1 MFQKPSSSQT
11 PNKFAVEN
19 NRNSNRTQMAAEIKT
34 TAAMPPLTA
43 ITGLTHNGRSARY
56 GIKPAHVNFRLANTE
71 NVCSS
76 VARARLLFLLG
87 PAPSAP
93 SRTQRSR
100 VSARPC
106 PPCNRPWTCHH
117 RLSGPLPAQI
127 TRWRAT
133 QDPPKLEMLDVRDGF
148 KPNQYWRK
156 IRRPR
161 SGVFGSFCLES

>member
-1 MFQKPSSSQT
+1 MQ
-11 PNKFAVEN
+11 N

-117 RLSGPLPAQI
+117 TADARWTSGCARAN
-127 TRWRAT
+127 TRANTRAKYAHKYT
-133 QDPPKLEMLDVRDGF
+133 LMRCWSLCVTYFCHVTR
-148 KPNQYWRK
+148 
-156 IRRPR
+156 
-161 SGVFGSFCLES
+161 GSR

>member
-11 PNKFAVEN
+11 PNKFAVQN

-56 GIKPAHVNFRLANTE
+56 GIKPAHINFRLANTE

-117 RLSGPLPAQI
+117 IGWYWLQLAHEGRHARLC
-127 TRWRAT
+127 TRRACVLGRLRT
-133 QDPPKLEMLDVRDGF
+133 GLSAF
-148 KPNQYWRK
+148 A
-156 IRRPR
+156 
-161 SGVFGSFCLES
+161 